1 MAKPTKTA
9 LLRQVEGWNSRLPI
23 RGVARLFE
31 EKNLLSLSF
40 LNLEKGAK
48 GKYYLFFGEN
58 VFEIENFLGQD
69 FYLANI
75 PTLESQIAIIYY
87 DSADISPVLLGE
99 FSSQATNLN
108 GAIENAKKH
117 FKMQGTTEEKG
128 VVFQEEIY
136 NDEAIATANYFE
148 FEREEKGERLN
159 SCERAIDDATANC
172 SQNTTRKEEKEEF
185 FNSEEPI
192 FASDSQIEQEDGL
205 SFYSKIK
212 GEIESL
218 FKDYPKEERLCQMV
232 EQSNWVKIGDG
243 EKHYA
248 VGIIY
253 CGNQPEYICY
263 GLPGCFSQEKKVKGF
278 SSFIPTSPFDL
289 RGEGYW
295 VSFQY
300 AKNGKC
306 VN

>member
-1 MAKPTKTA
+1 MAKPTKTV
-9 LLRQVEGWNSRLPI
+9 LLRQVEGWNSHLPI

-31 EKNLLSLSF
+31 EQKLLSLSF
-40 LNLEKGAK
+40 LNLEKCEK
-48 GKYYLFFGEN
+48 GKYYLFFGEQ
-58 VFEIENFLGQD
+58 VFGIGDLTGQG
-69 FYLANI
+69 FRLADI
-75 PTLESQIAIIYY
+75 PTLENPIVIIYY
-87 DSADISPVLLGE
+87 DNVTFSPVLFGC
-99 FSSQATNLN
+99 FSSQAINLN
-108 GAIENAKKH
+108 GAVENAKKH

-136 NDEAIATANYFE
+136 NDEAIATTNYFE
-148 FEREEKGERLN
+148 FEGKEEGERLDY
-159 SCERAIDDATANC
+159 CERAIDDATANC
-172 SQNTTRKEEKEEF
+172 SQNPTQKEEKEEF
-185 FNSEEPI
+185 FNPEEPI
-192 FASDSQIEQEDGL
+192 IAGDCQIEQDE
-205 SFYSKIK
+205 SSNFYSKIK

-253 CGNQPEYICY
+253 CNNQPEYICY
-263 GLPGCFSQEKKVKGF
+263 GLPGCYSQEKKVKGF
-278 SSFIPTSPFDL
+278 SYFIPTSPFDL